1 MHNNSQ
7 NFQALKY
14 MSIKKIPTY
23 PSGVTVEELS
33 GRFESLE
40 KYDDLPLLILPKIV
54 LFPGQS
60 LPISSLEGFKGVDLQ
75 LAQKGLLRV
84 AVLSQIEEGK
94 GLKSEMQLSAFGT
107 EAIITGIIKLNDGG
121 YGAVLKGV
129 RRLLVNSITKKKHG
143 YTGNVVILGDKTFRK
158 TVQFHA
164 RVKVLKNLITKV
176 IKLNTALGQETIAL
190 LYTTEDPVLM
200 CDLITPHL
208 SIAAKEKLA
217 ILSSHD
223 LHLRMKHVIKHLSRE
238 VELLQLSTRIQD
250 DVRNDMQENI
260 KRSFL
265 REQMNAIKRELGELD
280 GDVEELEELQTKF
293 ETLDLSKEARSLV
306 NKEIERLAVMHPG
319 SPEYMVSW
327 NYLNWVKELP
337 WPKTDGKQE
346 LEHPMPELA
355 TASRILNKNHN
366 GLRKIKER
374 ILEYI
379 AVLKHKG
386 NLNGQILLLVGP
398 PGVGKTS
405 LVRSI
410 AESLKRP
417 FSQISLGGVKDEAEV
432 RGHRR
437 TYIGAMPGKLIQA
450 VKTAGRTDAVIL
462 LDEIDKIGLSNM
474 GQSDLSSALLEILD
488 PEQNKQFTDHYLGFP
503 FDLSKVFF
511 ITTANST
518 DGISHPLLDR
528 MEVIELSGYTENE
541 KLNIAN
547 THIIPALQ
555 KELRLLPSQLSVGDE
570 VTRRII
576 RSYTKEAGVRQLKRE
591 ISTIGRKVVKQI
603 IAKKARRLLTVD
615 NLSEYLGQPRFID
628 EPNTAVLP
636 HGVAIGLAYTAF
648 GGDILY
654 IESRKSIT
662 TEGKGALTLT
672 GSLGKVMQES
682 AQTAYFFIL
691 SQAGL
696 LNLKQELV
704 EKAHIHIHLPDGA
717 TPKDGPSAGV
727 AILCTLVSLF
737 SERSIPANFAMTG
750 EITLRGRVLPVGGIK
765 EKLIAAH
772 RYNKKNIIL
781 PKENWL
787 DLEEI
792 PSEILRDLKL
802 YPIEHM
808 FEALLIT
815 GLIKEAQGVKR
826 PSPIPYT
833 RKMSASFPKSIEKAV
848 LI

>member
-1 MHNNSQ
+1 
-7 NFQALKY
+7 

-40 KYDDLPLLILPKIV
+40 QHDDLPLLILPKIV

-84 AVLSQIEEGK
+84 AVLSQIEESK
-94 GLKSEMQLSAFGT
+94 GQNSEVQLSAFGT

-143 YTGNVVILGDKTFRK
+143 YTGNVVILGDKSFRK

-164 RVKVLKNLITKV
+164 RVKVLKNLINKV
-176 IKLNTALGQETIAL
+176 IKLNSTMGQETIAL
-190 LYTTEDPVLM
+190 LYTTEDPVLI

-208 SIAAKEKLA
+208 SIATKEKLA

-238 VELLQLSTRIQD
+238 VELLQLSSRIQD

-280 GDVEELEELQTKF
+280 GDVEELEELQSKF
-293 ETLDLSKEARSLV
+293 EILALSKEARGLV
-306 NKEIERLAVMHPG
+306 TKEIERLAVMHPG

-337 WPKTDGKQE
+337 WAKTVGKE
-346 LEHPMPELA
+346 VEHPLPELT

-417 FSQISLGGVKDEAEV
+417 FAQISLGGVKDEAEV

-437 TYIGAMPGKLIQA
+437 TYIGAMPGKIIQA

-555 KELRLLPSQLSVGDE
+555 KELRLLPNQLSVGDE

-591 ISTIGRKVVKQI
+591 ISAIGRKVVKQI
-603 IAKKARRLLTVD
+603 IARKARRLLTVE
-615 NLSEYLGQPRFID
+615 NLSEYLGQPRFLD
-628 EPNTAVLP
+628 EPNTITLP

-654 IESRKSIT
+654 IESRKSMM
-662 TEGKGALTLT
+662 TEGKGVLTLT

-691 SQAGL
+691 SQTGV
-696 LNLKQELV
+696 LNLKQDVV
-704 EKAHIHIHLPDGA
+704 EKSHIHIHLPDGA

-737 SERSIPANFAMTG
+737 SERSIPADFAMTG

-781 PKENWL
+781 PKENWP

-815 GLIKEAQGVKR
+815 GLIKDAQGIAR
-826 PSPIPYT
+826 PSPVPYT
-833 RKMSASFPKSIEKAV
+833 RKMNASFPKAKEKAV